1 MGATLAAI
9 AALWAST
16 CGTAFAVFLLPS
28 PPPSVPEPA
37 TLGLITAGVLV
48 AGGLR
53 YLTKRNRDK

>member
-1 MGATLAAI
+1 
-9 AALWAST
+9 
-16 CGTAFAVFLLPS
+16 
-28 PPPSVPEPA
+28 VPEPA